1 MPARRLLIPT
11 RPMAVGA
18 ALLAAAALSL
28 GGCSTLQ
35 KAQSA
40 AIVNGVSIP
49 SSEVG
54 QATAQLN
61 QSLVTDPSQQIPE
74 AQVVNLLVLSK
85 VVLPLSGK
93 PGFWVPDAQYNTLL
107 AKLPDASQSS
117 RDVVATSLFFNQ
129 LQNSG
134 TDAEIAVVKSAV
146 QKATIELDPRF
157 GTFDA
162 ATLGPLP
169 LVNNWIKPT
178 PSATASSTAPA
189 GSPGQGPADTSTDSP
204 TGQ

>member
-28 GGCSTLQ
+28 GGCSTLE

-61 QSLVTDPSQQIPE
+61 RSLVTDPSKQIPE

-85 VVLPLSGK
+85 VVLPLSGQ
-93 PGFWVPDAQYNTLL
+93 PGFWVPDAQYNALL

-134 TDAEIAVVKSAV
+134 TDAEIAVVKKAV

-162 ATLGPLP
+162 ASLGPLP

-189 GSPGQGPADTSTDSP
+189 EPPGQAPADTSTDSP

>member
-1 MPARRLLIPT
+1 
-11 RPMAVGA
+11 MAAGA
-18 ALLAAAALSL
+18 ALIAAAALSL
-28 GGCSTLQ
+28 GGCTTLD

-40 AIVNGVSIP
+40 AIVNGVAIP
-49 SSEVG
+49 NSEVG

-61 QSLVTDPSQQIPE
+61 QSLVTDPSQKIAE

-85 VVLPLSGK
+85 VVLPLSGQ
-93 PGFWVPDAQYNTLL
+93 PGFWTPDAQYNAVL

-117 RDVVATSLFFNQ
+117 KDVVATSLFFNQ

-134 TDAEIAVVKSAV
+134 TDAELSAVKSAV
-146 QKATIELDPRF
+146 KKATIELDPRF

-162 ATLGPLP
+162 ASLGPVP
-169 LVNNWIKPT
+169 LGNNWIKPT
-178 PSATASSTAPA
+178 PSAAASSTAPA
-189 GSPGQGPADTSTDSP
+189 GSPGQAPADTSTSAP